1 MALASIVQA
10 LGWEVGDA
18 RKRPW
23 LSKPVVDATRKE
35 GIMKALRAL
44 LAVAWGAFFLFPIFP
59 QEIHLRILAATGTVE
74 EIKEALKNSTEIT
87 KADFNGVS
95 ALMLAAS
102 SNRDPAVIALLVSA
116 GADLNARSVTGET
129 ALFYAAESN
138 PNPGAVLALLKAG
151 ASLDDRDGL
160 GRTPLMAAAWGNSNP
175 AVISALLKVGADAK
189 AKNYLGKTALD
200 YARENLAF
208 SPDEGVCR
216 ALEEAIK

>member
-1 MALASIVQA
+1 
-10 LGWEVGDA
+10 
-18 RKRPW
+18 
-23 LSKPVVDATRKE
+23 
-35 GIMKALRAL
+35 MKALRAL
-44 LAVAWGAFFLFPIFP
+44 LVVAWGAFLLFPIFP
-59 QEIHLRILAATGTVE
+59 QETHLRILAATGTAD
-74 EIKEALKNSTEIT
+74 EIREALKNSTEIT

-102 SNRDPAVIALLVSA
+102 SNQDPAVIALLVSA
-116 GADLNARSVTGET
+116 GADVNGRSVTGET
-129 ALFYAAESN
+129 ALIYAAESN